1 MRNRLLVV
9 VLVLSGAAWFVHSP
23 TWVRP
28 AALAVFAVA
37 AAALL
42 WGRSGGARRPS
53 SPSTADE
60 PAARPEAAAE
70 VPDSSKPESSKDVWD
85 ALDRGEDPTA
95 R

>member
-42 WGRSGGARRPS
+42 WGRSGGARRAS
-53 SPSTADE
+53 SSSTADE

-70 VPDSSKPESSKDVWD
+70 LPDSSKELWD

>member
-42 WGRSGGARRPS
+42 WGRSGGRRPA
-53 SPSTADE
+53 PSDSDE
-60 PAARPEAAAE
+60 PAVRPEAAAE
-70 VPDSSKPESSKDVWD
+70 LPDSPKEMWD
-85 ALDRGEDPTA
+85 ALDRGEDPTS